1 MRLYPIFLSIA
12 AHAAVLVVVVV
23 IPLAAMDALPRI
35 HIVPEFMQAK
45 PAQLPELPPPP
56 HSRVTPQSSTVVDHT
71 VAPTVAPHSIN
82 PEVTVSAPAYDGL
95 PGVPSGD
102 SNGVVVLGPTLPIPR
117 PPPVTKPIPTGGDI
131 RPPAKTKHVPPMY
144 PQIARANGVQGI
156 VILEAVI
163 SETGRVRDVRVLRSI
178 PLLDNAAIDAVRQW
192 QFTPTLL
199 NGHPV
204 PIVMTVTVSFEL
216 KRMP

>member
-1 MRLYPIFLSIA
+1 MRLYTIFLSIA
-12 AHAAVLVVVVV
+12 AHAAVLIVVVVV
-23 IPLAAMDALPRI
+23 PLAAMGALPRI
-35 HIVPEFMQAK
+35 HIVPEFIQAK
-45 PAQLPELPPPP
+45 PVQLPELPPPP
-56 HSRVTPQSSTVVDHT
+56 RSRIAPQSSTVVDHT
-71 VAPTVAPHSIN
+71 TAPTSAPDRIN
-82 PEVTVSAPAYDGL
+82 PEVTVPGPVYDGP
-95 PGVPSGD
+95 PGVPDGDPSG
-102 SNGVVVLGPTLPIPR
+102 VFVLGPTLPL
-117 PPPVTKPIPTGGDI
+117 PPPPTVTKPIPTGGDI
-131 RPPAKTKHVPPMY
+131 RPPAKTRHVPPIY

-199 NGHPV
+199 NGQPV

-216 KRMP
+216 KRLP

>member
-45 PAQLPELPPPP
+45 PVQLPELPPPP

-71 VAPTVAPHSIN
+71 VAPTVAPDSIN
-82 PEVTVSAPAYDGL
+82 PELTVSAPAYDGL
-95 PGVPSGD
+95 PGVPNGD
-102 SNGVVVLGPTLPIPR
+102 SNGVVVLGPTLPIPP

-144 PQIARANGVQGI
+144 PQIARANGVQGT

>member
-12 AHAAVLVVVVV
+12 AHAAVLVVMVV

-45 PAQLPELPPPP
+45 PVQLPELPPPP
-56 HSRVTPQSSTVVDHT
+56 RSRVTPQSSTAVDNS
-71 VAPTVAPHSIN
+71 VAPTVAPDRIN
-82 PEVTVSAPAYDGL
+82 PEVTVPAPAHDGP

-102 SNGVVVLGPTLPIPR
+102 SNGVVVLGPTLPIPP

-131 RPPAKTKHVPPMY
+131 RPPAKTKHVPPIY
-144 PQIARANGVQGI
+144 PPIARANGVQGI